1 VKKKKMKQTVKVFG
15 IIAVIVG
22 VMLLASM
29 PTASAKLYGDANGDD
44 VIDEADMTYVEL
56 IIAGEETKTDLADA
70 NQDGVIDLADVAYI
84 EGIIL
89 GDNPFPGGTLK
100 AAMIFFKETVDPA
113 DGWTGWY
120 VRKAGIYETLFAND
134 ENMVL
139 ISELAIDYEQVSDT
153 EWEISLREDVTFH
166 DGTQFNADAVVY
178 SINRVLD
185 ESNSRHTEYD
195 FIDSVE
201 KKDDFTVTITT
212 EEAYAPTIASL
223 TDPVTSIVSPNVED
237 LGTEAA
243 GTGPFKLVEFEPAVS
258 MSVERNDNYW
268 GGPVKLESATFE
280 YIKDPQT
287 RAYMLEAGE
296 VDMARGIPQAEADI
310 IDDKADLDVIS
321 KETLRTYFMYVN
333 TEKAPLND
341 VKVRQAINYAIN
353 REQIVETALE
363 GVGGV
368 AAKSVF
374 PSIMPWSANDDLE
387 GYLHNQTEARSLL
400 ADCGITDTDGD
411 GVLDY
416 DGSPFEL
423 TIKTYTTRP
432 ELKPTAEVIVEQL
445 KEIGIKASVET
456 RDIPTLREEVAEGN
470 YDLALYAWGVGLSGD
485 PDYFLSSHF
494 ESTGNEAGLTGYSNP
509 EVDQLIEEG
518 RTTFDY
524 DTRWD
529 IYKQVQEQILEDSP
543 EIFVFYLNEL
553 VGLNTGVKGYE
564 IYPNEITFLTKDMY
578 NTA

>member
-1 VKKKKMKQTVKVFG
+1 MKQTIKVLG

-22 VMLLASM
+22 IMLLASM

-44 VIDEADMTYVEL
+44 VIDEADMTYVEQ
-56 IIAGEETKTDLADA
+56 IIADEEEENELADA
-70 NQDGVIDLADVAYI
+70 NQDGVIDLIDVAYI

-89 GDNPFPGGTLK
+89 GDNPFPGGTIT

-113 DGWTGWY
+113 VGWTGWY

-134 ENMVL
+134 EDMVL
-139 ISELAIDYEQVSDT
+139 TPELATGYKEVSDT
-153 EWEISLREDVTFH
+153 EWEIALRKDVTFH
-166 DGTQFNADAVVY
+166 DGTPFNADAVVY

-185 ESNSRHTEYD
+185 ESNSRHTGYD
-195 FIDSVE
+195 FIDSID
-201 KKDDFTVTITT
+201 KKDDYTVTITT

-223 TDPVTSIVSPNVED
+223 TDPVTSIVSPEADD

-243 GTGPFKLVEFEPAVS
+243 GTGPFKLVEFEPKVS
-258 MSVERNDNYW
+258 LSVERNDNYW
-268 GGPVKLESATFE
+268 GGQVKLESATFE
-280 YIKDPQT
+280 YIKDAQT
-287 RAYMLEAGE
+287 RAYKLEAGE
-296 VDMARGIPQAEADI
+296 VDIARGIPQAEADI
-310 IDDKADLDVIS
+310 IDDKSDLEVIS
-321 KETLRTYFMYVN
+321 KETVRTYFMYVN

-353 REQIVETALE
+353 RDQIVETALE

-368 AAKSVF
+368 AAISVF
-374 PSIMPWSANDDLE
+374 PGIMPWSANEALE
-387 GYLHNQTEARSLL
+387 GYLHNQTEALSLL

-416 DGSPFEL
+416 DGKPFEI

-432 ELKPTAEVIVEQL
+432 ELKPTAEVMVAQL
-445 KEIGIKASVET
+445 EEIGIKASVET
-456 RDIPTLREEVAEGN
+456 REIPTLKEEVAEGN
-470 YDLALYAWGVGLSGD
+470 YDLALYAWSVGLSGD
-485 PDYFLSSHF
+485 PDYYLSCHFL
-494 ESTGNEAGLTGYSNP
+494 STGNEAQLTGYSNT
-509 EVDQLIEEG
+509 EVDQLIERG

-553 VGLNTGVKGYE
+553 VGLNTGVKGYV

>member
-1 VKKKKMKQTVKVFG
+1 MKQTIKVLG

-22 VMLLASM
+22 IMLLASM
-29 PTASAKLYGDANGDD
+29 PTASAKLYGDANVDD
-44 VIDEADMTYVEL
+44 VIDEADMTYVEQ
-56 IIAGEETKTDLADA
+56 IIADNEEENELADA
-70 NQDGVIDLADVAYI
+70 NQDGEINLLDVAYI

-89 GDNPFPGGTLK
+89 GDKPFPGGTITV
-100 AAMIFFKETVDPA
+100 AMIFFKETVDPA
-113 DGWTGWY
+113 VGWTGWY

-139 ISELAIDYEQVSDT
+139 TPELATGYEQVSDT

-166 DGTQFNADAVVY
+166 DGTPFDADAVVY

-195 FIDSVE
+195 FIESVE
-201 KKDDFTVTITT
+201 KKDDYTVTITT

-280 YIKDPQT
+280 YITDPQT

-310 IDDKADLDVIS
+310 IDGKSDLDVIS

-333 TEKAPLND
+333 TKKAPLNN

-374 PSIMPWSANDDLE
+374 PSVMPWSANDDLE
-387 GYLHNQTEARSLL
+387 GYLHNQTEALSLL

-432 ELKPTAEVIVEQL
+432 ECKPTAEVIVEQL
-445 KEIGIKASVET
+445 KEIGIKARVET

-470 YDLALYAWGVGLSGD
+470 YDLALYAWGVAPIGD
-485 PDYFLSSHF
+485 PDYFLSRHF
-494 ESTGNEAGLTGYSNP
+494 ESTGNEAGLTGYSNT
-509 EVDQLIEEG
+509 EVDDWLDAA
-518 RTTFDY
+518 RTTFD
-524 DTRWD
+524 DKARWD
-529 IYKQVQEQILEDSP
+529 YYKQVQEQILEDSP

-553 VGLNTGVKGYE
+553 VGLNTCVKGYV

>member
-1 VKKKKMKQTVKVFG
+1 MKQMNKVLG

-44 VIDEADMTYVEL
+44 VIDEDDITYVWK
-56 IIAGEETKTDLADA
+56 IIADEEEENELADA
-70 NQDGVIDLADVAYI
+70 NQDGEINARDATYI
-84 EGIIL
+84 AGIIS
-89 GDNPFPGGTLK
+89 GDKPFPGGTIT

-134 ENMVL
+134 ENMIL
-139 ISELAIDYEQVSDT
+139 IPELAIDYERVSDT

-166 DGTQFNADAVVY
+166 DGTPFNADAVVD
-178 SINRVLD
+178 SFERGVLD

-195 FIDSVE
+195 FIESVE
-201 KKDDFTVTITT
+201 KKDDYTVTITT

-223 TDPVTSIVSPNVED
+223 TDPVTSIVSPEAED

-243 GTGPFKLVEFEPAVS
+243 GTGPFKLVEFEPALS

-268 GGPVKLESATFE
+268 GGQVKLESATFE

-287 RAYMLEAGE
+287 RAYKLEAGE

-310 IDDKADLDVIS
+310 IDGNSDLDVIS
-321 KETLRTYFMYVN
+321 KETVRTYFMYVN
-333 TEKAPLND
+333 TEKAPFND
-341 VKVRQAINYAIN
+341 LKVRQAINYAID

-374 PSIMPWSANDDLE
+374 PSVMPWSANEDLE
-387 GYLHNQTEARSLL
+387 GYSFNEEKALSLL
-400 ADCGITDTDGD
+400 AEANITDTDGD
-411 GVLDY
+411 KVLDY
-416 DGSPFEL
+416 DGKPFEI

-432 ELKPTAEVIVEQL
+432 ELKPSAEVMVAQL

-456 RDIPTLREEVAEGN
+456 REIPTLSDEVKTGN
-470 YDLALYAWGVGLSGD
+470 YDLALYAWSVGLSGD
-485 PDYFLSSHF
+485 PDYYLSRHFL
-494 ESTGNEAGLTGYSNP
+494 STGNEAQLTGYSNP
-509 EVDQLIEEG
+509 EVDQLIERG
-518 RTTFDY
+518 RTTFD
-524 DTRWD
+524 DKTRWD
-529 IYKQVQEQILEDSP
+529 LYKQVQEQILEDSP

>member
-1 VKKKKMKQTVKVFG
+1 MKQMKKVFG

-22 VMLLASM
+22 IMLLASM

-44 VIDEADMTYVEL
+44 VIDEEDITYVEQ
-56 IIAGEETKTDLADA
+56 IIAGVEEENELADA
-70 NQDGVIDLADVAYI
+70 NQDGVIDLLDVAYI

-89 GDNPFPGGTLK
+89 GDNPFPGGTIT
-100 AAMIFFKETVDPA
+100 AAMMFSEETLDPA
-113 DGWTGWY
+113 VRWTGWY
-120 VRKAGIYETLFAND
+120 VRRAGIYETLFAND

-139 ISELAIDYEQVSDT
+139 TPELATGYKRVSDT

-166 DGTQFNADAVVY
+166 DGTPFNADAVVY
-178 SINRVLD
+178 SFERGVLD

-201 KKDDFTVTITT
+201 KKDDYTVTITT
-212 EEAYAPTIASL
+212 EEAYAPTIATL
-223 TDPVTSIVSPNVED
+223 TDPLVSIVSPNVVD
-237 LGTEAA
+237 PSTEAG
-243 GTGPFKLVEFEPAVS
+243 GTGPFKLVKFEPKVS
-258 MSVERNDNYW
+258 LSMIRNDNYW
-268 GGPVKLESATFE
+268 GGPVKLESAIFE
-280 YIKDPQT
+280 IIQEPQT

-310 IDDKADLDVIS
+310 IDGKSDLDVIS

-341 VKVRQAINYAIN
+341 VKVRQAINYAID
-353 REQIVETALE
+353 RDQIVETALE

-368 AAKSVF
+368 PAKSVF
-374 PSIMPWSANDDLE
+374 PSVMQWSANDDLE
-387 GYLHNQTEARSLL
+387 GYLHNQTEALSLL

-411 GVLDY
+411 GWLDY

-423 TIKTYTTRP
+423 SIKTYTTRP
-432 ELKPTAEVIVEQL
+432 ECPPTAEVIVTQL
-445 KEIGIKASVET
+445 RDIGITASVQILESAALT
-456 RDIPTLREEVAEGN
+456 ADMKAGN
-470 YDLALYAWGVGLSGD
+470 YDLALYAWCVAPTGD
-485 PDYFLSSHF
+485 PDYFLSKHF
-494 ESTGNEAGLTGYSNP
+494 ESTGYYTGWTGYSNP
-509 EVDQLIEEG
+509 EVDQLIEQG
-518 RTTFDY
+518 RTTFDD

-529 IYKQVQEQILEDSP
+529 YYKQVQEQILVDSP
-543 EIFVFYLNEL
+543 KIFVFYLNEL
-553 VGLNTGVKGYE
+553 VGLNTGVKGYV